1 MDLEVPSPVIATS
14 LFSLHKRSPRQLKGH
29 LVIRP
34 GLAKFPLRGYR
45 FTKVTCHFCPLILW
59 GRSPVRTRPRA
70 RADSQQPINSVARG
84 DAWGTTR
91 ALTPKS
97 ILTEGQHGSEVM
109 DKLVHEAE
117 HCFLS
122 DMEEAV

>member
-1 MDLEVPSPVIATS
+1 M
-14 LFSLHKRSPRQLKGH
+14 
-29 LVIRP
+29 
-34 GLAKFPLRGYR
+34 
-45 FTKVTCHFCPLILW
+45 
-59 GRSPVRTRPRA
+59 RPRV
-70 RADSQQPINSVARG
+70 RVESQQPINSVARG
-84 DAWGTTR
+84 DAWGATR

-122 DMEEAV
+122 DVEEAV